1 MLIPAGETPAAAR
14 LNSIT
19 INQQNIYMKHLLICL
34 AVIAPAIANAQL
46 ADSSKRVVKMEG
58 TVNFRDI
65 GGYATKDGHTVRW
78 GKLYRSAD
86 ISKLTARDVQVM
98 EGKHIHTVIDFRGVK
113 EAEAAPDKLPVQTDY
128 TLCPAGSDSLP
139 DTRQMIASIKEGN
152 FLLKFYSSTQYFG
165 PRYKPFFQK
174 LLVLPDDQSLMY
186 HCTGG
191 RDRTGM
197 ATALLLYVLGVPQST
212 IEADFVAS
220 NVYLEPINNRMFQ
233 GLAQGSGMDIN
244 DVKKAFEL
252 KPELLHTMFSSITE
266 KYGSVE
272 SFFQTELG
280 VGPAEIQQ
288 LKKKYL
294 L

>member
-1 MLIPAGETPAAAR
+1 
-14 LNSIT
+14 
-19 INQQNIYMKHLLICL
+19 MKHFLISI
-34 AVIAPAIANAQL
+34 AVITPAIACAQL

-65 GGYATKDGHTVRW
+65 GGYATKDGHSVKW
-78 GKLYRSAD
+78 GKIYRSAD
-86 ISKLTARDVQVM
+86 ISKLTARDIQVM
-98 EGKHIHTVIDFRGVK
+98 EGKNIHTVIDFRGVK
-113 EAEAAPDKLPVQTDY
+113 EAEAAPDKLPAQTEY

-139 DTRQMIASIKEGN
+139 DAKQMIAYLKDGS
-152 FLLKFYSSTQYFG
+152 FLQKFYSSTQYFG

-174 LLVLPDDQSLMY
+174 LLILPDNQSLIY

-197 ATALLLYVLGVPQST
+197 ATALLLYILGVPQST

-220 NVYLEPINNRMFQ
+220 NVYLEPMNNRMFQ
-233 GLAQGSGMDIN
+233 GLAQSSGMDLNTI
-244 DVKKAFEL
+244 KSAFEL
-252 KPELLHTMFSSITE
+252 KPELIQTMFSSITA

-280 VGPAEIQQ
+280 IGQAEIQT
-288 LKKKYL
+288 LKKKFL